1 MSPWAVS
8 SPCTAQCAGHRLPP
22 VTAAVRARRY
32 AALAATLAHGVAAGP
47 RLARE
52 EVLRV
57 RARGVIR
64 ALGLG
69 LETSTAAFS
78 RPRRPGE
85 PGALIV
91 ADHISWLDAL
101 ALFAVEPATT
111 LAKREVARWPLFGA
125 LARQAGVRFIDRDRL
140 RTLPGTVAQVA
151 ATLRGGRSVVVFPQG
166 TTWCTES
173 GSGFR
178 RAMFQAAIDAGAP
191 VRPVTVSYRQRG
203 LPSTVAAFVGDDSFG
218 SSLHRVISAREL
230 TVCVMAHPLLR
241 PLTDRR
247 TLAAAAHTAIR
258 GTEAP
263 AHI

>member
-8 SPCTAQCAGHRLPP
+8 SPCTAECASHRLPP

-32 AALAATLAHGVAAGP
+32 VALTTALAHGVATGP
-47 RLARE
+47 RLVRR
-52 EVLRV
+52 EVLRA

-64 ALGLG
+64 ALGLE
-69 LETSTAAFS
+69 LETSTTALT

-85 PGALIV
+85 PGSLIV
-91 ADHISWLDAL
+91 SDHISWLDAL

-111 LAKREVARWPLFGA
+111 LAKREVAQWPLFGT

-140 RTLPGTVAQVA
+140 RTLPGTVAQVT
-151 ATLRGGRSVVVFPQG
+151 ATLRDGRSVVVFPQG

-178 RAMFQAAIDAGAP
+178 RAMFQAAIYADAP

-203 LPSTVAAFVGDDSFG
+203 MPSTVAAFLGDDSFG

-230 TVCVMAHPLLR
+230 RVSVMAHPELR
-241 PLTDRR
+241 PLPDRR
-247 TLAAAAHTAIR
+247 RLAVSAHAAIR

-263 AHI
+263 AHV